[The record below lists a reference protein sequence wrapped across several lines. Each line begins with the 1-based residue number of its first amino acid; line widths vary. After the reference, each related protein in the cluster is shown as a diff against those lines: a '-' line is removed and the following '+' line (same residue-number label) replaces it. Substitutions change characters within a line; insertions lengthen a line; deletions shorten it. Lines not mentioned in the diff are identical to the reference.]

1 MLVIENLYMSFG
13 ETPVLTGVSLSIEKG
28 KVYTLV
34 GGNGS
39 GKTTLVNILS
49 GFLKPNQ
56 GTILLNGKNLVG
68 VSHIE

>member
-1 MLVIENLYMSFG
+1 MLAYEPKSLSLQKKISLLLTRKGFMRMLVIENLYMSFG

-39 GKTTLVNILS
+39 GKLR
-49 GFLKPNQ
+49 
-56 GTILLNGKNLVG
+56 
-68 VSHIE
+68 